1 MIHSCSP
8 DVEIKYVGG
17 KDPEMLFKNGSGE
30 VVKVLCCVTVF
41 CINHPLSAEL
51 GILLLHHG
59 WFTHAWSHT

>member
-41 CINHPLSAEL
+41 CINQPLSADKHS
-51 GILLLHHG
+51 IV
-59 WFTHAWSHT
+59 